1 MGLADA
7 LTNEMQREVRR
18 VCHLGRL
25 LEQMSEA
32 DRTATESAIEQVRAT
47 RQVTGTSAN
56 AYTQLTAAG
65 IRRAL
70 NSEGYA
76 TTKDTVEKHVARA
89 CSCGA
94 K

>member
-18 VCHLGRL
+18 RCHFGRL
-25 LEQMSEA
+25 LEEMSDD
-32 DRTATESAIEQVRAT
+32 DRRATESAIEQVRAG
-47 RQVTGTSAN
+47 RRAVGTSAN
-56 AYTQLTAAG
+56 GHTQITAAA

-70 NSEGYA
+70 TSEGYV
-76 TTKDTVEKHVARA
+76 TSKDTVEKHVGGF